1 MLQEDM
7 RRRLYV
13 SAMQRGAAVYAVLL
27 LPLGY
32 VMPPYLAWE
41 NGVLEMLQNIV
52 LFGDMCL
59 AAYFFRKTAGMGGKS
74 IHRLWL
80 AAAGYF
86 LLLLGRELSWG
97 RVFFPT
103 GMDSHGPTFVSMN
116 SIPGHEM
123 IHAAIGV
130 YTAVVFC
137 SLVACMPWKK
147 ILHDIPF
154 PTFLFCVL
162 AAAAML
168 ASCGD
173 KGLLFHSYMDANVEE
188 LSELLVY
195 LIHGYFAWYYY
206 ELPCGGGL

>member
-59 AAYFFRKTAGMGGKS
+59 AAYFFRKTAGTGGKS

-162 AAAAML
+162 AAAAVL

-206 ELPCGGGL
+206 EWFRRLT

>member
-59 AAYFFRKTAGMGGKS
+59 AAYFFCKTAGTGGKS

-162 AAAAML
+162 AAAAVL

-188 LSELLVY
+188 LSELFRPYERCQTVFR
-195 LIHGYFAWYYY
+195 HG
-206 ELPCGGGL
+206 

>member
-32 VMPPYLAWE
+32 VMPSYLAWE
-41 NGVLEMLQNIV
+41 NGLLEMLQNIV
-52 LFGDMCL
+52 LFGNMCL
-59 AAYFFRKTAGMGGKS
+59 AAYFFRKTAGTGRKS

-123 IHAAIGV
+123 IHAAIGI
-130 YTAVVFC
+130 YTAIVFC

-154 PTFLFCVL
+154 PTFLFCIL
-162 AAAAML
+162 AAAAVL
-168 ASCGD
+168 AS
-173 KGLLFHSYMDANVEE
+173 
-188 LSELLVY
+188 
-195 LIHGYFAWYYY
+195 
-206 ELPCGGGL
+206 

>member
-32 VMPPYLAWE
+32 VMPSYLAWE
-41 NGVLEMLQNIV
+41 NGLLEMLQNIV
-52 LFGDMCL
+52 LFGNMCL
-59 AAYFFRKTAGMGGKS
+59 AAYFFSARRRNGRKIHSSAVAGGSG
-74 IHRLWL
+74 I
-80 AAAGYF
+80 F
-86 LLLLGRELSWG
+86 LLLLGRSPAGDESFSDGNGQPRPDLCVHEL
-97 RVFFPT
+97 
-103 GMDSHGPTFVSMN
+103 
-116 SIPGHEM
+116 IPGHEM
-123 IHAAIGV
+123 IHAAIGI
-130 YTAVVFC
+130 YTAIVFC

-154 PTFLFCVL
+154 PTFLFCIL
-162 AAAAML
+162 AAAAVL

-206 ELPCGGGL
+206 EWFRRLT

>member
-130 YTAVVFC
+130 SYFALS
-137 SLVACMPWKK
+137 SLVCLGRKFFM
-147 ILHDIPF
+147 IFPF
-154 PTFLFCVL
+154 PPFYSASWRQRPCWRP
-162 AAAAML
+162 AAIRA
-168 ASCGD
+168 CCFIRIWTPTW
-173 KGLLFHSYMDANVEE
+173 KN
-188 LSELLVY
+188 Y
-195 LIHGYFAWYYY
+195 LNYWDTSSMGI
-206 ELPCGGGL
+206 LPGIITSGSGA

>member
-59 AAYFFRKTAGMGGKS
+59 AAYFFCKTAGTGGKS

-103 GMDSHGPTFVSMN
+103 GMDSHGPTFVSMK

-123 IHAAIGV
+123 IHADIGV
-130 YTAVVFC
+130 
-137 SLVACMPWKK
+137 
-147 ILHDIPF
+147 
-154 PTFLFCVL
+154 
-162 AAAAML
+162 
-168 ASCGD
+168 
-173 KGLLFHSYMDANVEE
+173 
-188 LSELLVY
+188 
-195 LIHGYFAWYYY
+195 
-206 ELPCGGGL
+206 

>member
-1 MLQEDM
+1 M
-7 RRRLYV
+7 RCRLYV

-168 ASCGD
+168 ASCGAIRACCFIRIWTPTW
-173 KGLLFHSYMDANVEE
+173 KN
-188 LSELLVY
+188 Y
-195 LIHGYFAWYYY
+195 LNYWYTSSMGI
-206 ELPCGGGL
+206 LPGIITNGSGA

>member
-154 PTFLFCVL
+154 PPFYS
-162 AAAAML
+162 
-168 ASCGD
+168 AS
-173 KGLLFHSYMDANVEE
+173 
-188 LSELLVY
+188 
-195 LIHGYFAWYYY
+195 WR
-206 ELPCGGGL
+206 

>member
-32 VMPPYLAWE
+32 VMPSYLAWE

-59 AAYFFRKTAGMGGKS
+59 AVYFFRKTAGTGGKS

-154 PTFLFCVL
+154 PTFLFCIL
-162 AAAAML
+162 AAAAVL

-206 ELPCGGGL
+206 EWFRRLA

>member
-32 VMPPYLAWE
+32 VMPSYLAWE
-41 NGVLEMLQNIV
+41 NGLLEMLQNIV
-52 LFGDMCL
+52 LFGNMCL
-59 AAYFFRKTAGMGGKS
+59 AAYFFRKTAGTGRKS

-123 IHAAIGV
+123 IHAAIGI
-130 YTAVVFC
+130 YTAIVFC

-154 PTFLFCVL
+154 PTFLFCIL
-162 AAAAML
+162 AAAAVL
-168 ASCGD
+168 ASCGFTD
-173 KGLLFHSYMDANVEE
+173 DEMEKLTWRNAERFAGVTVE
-188 LSELLVY
+188 
-195 LIHGYFAWYYY
+195 
-206 ELPCGGGL
+206 